1 MDSYSKP
8 LFGKNKD
15 WEVVIGLEIH
25 AQIQSESKLFSG
37 ASTKFGGDPNN
48 HVALFDAA
56 VPGTLPILNSYCVE
70 QAVKTGLAI
79 SGDIQ
84 KHSIFD
90 RKHYFYQ
97 DLPSGYQITQF
108 YNPIVREGKV
118 IIQADNDIEKEVRIN
133 RIHIEQDAGKSI
145 HDLDPKFT
153 YIDLNR
159 AGVAL
164 MEIVSEPDINSPQEA
179 VNYIKKLQ
187 LIMRYIGSCDGNMEL
202 GNLRC
207 DANISV
213 KKVDDKELGTRC
225 EIKNL
230 NSTRNIEF
238 AIKFEI
244 DRQIELL
251 ENGKEVECQTL
262 LFDVNSG
269 ETRALRSK
277 ENSGDYRYF
286 PDGDLLPINLTDEYI
301 SSIKRSLPKLPDE
314 KKKKYINYNIG
325 HEAINNL
332 VNNIDMSDYFDE
344 VLSNNIEPN
353 LAINW
358 INVEFPERM
367 KKYNILSFNELPES
381 LNAKNLSELLRL
393 IENSTINGK
402 IAKDVLDKM
411 FQVSCGENKQNLTAK
426 EIIERDGLAQVA
438 DEEQIRS
445 LISEVLSKNQDKVL
459 EYKSGKEKLFGFFV
473 GEVMKASK
481 GKANPELTNKILKE
495 LLGVN

>member
-1 MDSYSKP
+1 MNSYSKP

-56 VPGTLPILNSYCVE
+56 IPGTLPILNSYCIE

-79 SGDIQ
+79 NGDIQ
-84 KHSIFD
+84 NHSIFD

-97 DLPSGYQITQF
+97 DLPSGYQISQF
-108 YNPIVREGKV
+108 YNPIVRGGEV
-118 IIQADNDIEKEVRIN
+118 SIQTDNGSEKIVLLD

-153 YIDLNR
+153 YVDLNR

-164 MEIVSEPDINSPQEA
+164 MEIVSNPEISSPQEA

-207 DANISV
+207 DANVSV
-213 KKVDDKELGTRC
+213 KKISDTELGTRC

-230 NSTRNIEF
+230 NSTRNIEL

-244 DRQIELL
+244 DRQIKLL
-251 ENGKEVECQTL
+251 ENGKKVKCQTL

-269 ETRALRSK
+269 ETKVLRDK

-286 PDGDLLPINLTDEYI
+286 PDGDLLPVNLTDEYI
-301 SSIKRSLPKLPDE
+301 SIIKKSLPKLPDE
-314 KKKKYINYNIG
+314 KKKEYINY
-325 HEAINNL
+325 
-332 VNNIDMSDYFDE
+332 IDMARYFEE
-344 VLSNNIEPN
+344 VLSNDITPKA
-353 LAINW
+353 AINW
-358 INVEFPERM
+358 INVELPERM
-367 KKYNILSFNELPES
+367 KTYNISSFDDLPES
-381 LNAKNLSELLRL
+381 LNAKNLSEFLKL
-393 IENSTINGK
+393 IENCTINGK
-402 IAKDVLDKM
+402 IAKDVLNKM
-411 FQVSCGENKQNLTAK
+411 FQSSYGENKQNLTAK
-426 EIIERDGLAQVA
+426 EIIEKEGLAQVI
-438 DEEQIRS
+438 DEDQIKL
-445 LISEVLSKNQDKVL
+445 LISKVLSENPDKVS
-459 EYKSGKEKLFGFFV
+459 EYKSGKEKLFDFFI
-473 GEVMKASK
+473 GQIMKESK
-481 GKANPELTNKILKE
+481 DKANPELTNKILRE
-495 LLGVN
+495 LLQVS